1 MFAKKVLGV
10 IISFELAPQRP
21 PILFLPVDDVL
32 VDCCLC
38 FAHRWKGMA
47 PSYKEMSLLL
57 WKRALGLL
65 LSRLKDGV
73 LPWGS
78 FTIVADQVGV
88 AHNTISRLWGQARGA
103 REQSLIITPEIASR
117 NNSRANCRKYSHAE
131 FRQGLKEIPRHHRK
145 TYRSTAKAM
154 GVALRTVQRMLLHCD
169 VCHVHTSSLKPT
181 LTEENKMSRMELALS
196 FIDKNNTS
204 KFENM
209 EDLIHIDEK
218 WFYITEDGQ
227 RFIIA
232 ADEEEPYRHVQH
244 KSFLTK
250 IMFLCAVARP
260 RYDTRKN
267 AWFDGKIGIWPIG
280 KWDPAKRKS
289 KKRAKGTP
297 VWKNQCITRDV
308 YREFLIKKLLPAV
321 KEKWPTRNARIWLQ
335 QDGAKS
341 HILEDDVEF
350 KEAVDEIGLNL
361 TVFTQLPNSPDTNI
375 LDLGFFRAI
384 QSFNDECPADEE
396 ELIKTVEKAYGEYP
410 MRRLNH
416 VWLTL
421 QSCLNMIIEN
431 DGGNDYKIPHM
442 GKESLEKRGLLPTVL
457 DVTPAANAWLNPT
470 MDDDSTLDADDS
482 GDEMLFPMTTATPT
496 VEMDGEEGENAPT
509 DGITNTGV

>member
-1 MFAKKVLGV
+1 
-10 IISFELAPQRP
+10 
-21 PILFLPVDDVL
+21 
-32 VDCCLC
+32 
-38 FAHRWKGMA
+38 MA
-47 PSYKEMSLLL
+47 PSYKEMSLQLQ
-57 WKRALGLL
+57 KRALGLL
-65 LSRLKDGV
+65 LARLEDGV
-73 LPWGS
+73 LPWGAL
-78 FTIVADQVGV
+78 TIVADEIGV
-88 AHNTISRLWGQARGA
+88 ACSTKSRLWRQARGA
-103 REQSLIITPEIASR
+103 REQSLIITPENASQ
-117 NNSRANCRKYSHAE
+117 NNSRANCLKYSHAE
-131 FRQGLKEIPRHHRK
+131 FRQGLKEIPWRRRK

-154 GVALRTVQRMLLHCD
+154 GVALGTVQRMLLHRD
-169 VCHVHTSSLKPT
+169 VCRVHMSSLKPT

-218 WFYITEDGQ
+218 WFYLTKDGQ

-244 KSFLTK
+244 KSFLMK
-250 IMFLCAVARP
+250 IMFLCVVARP
-260 RYDTRKN
+260 RYDMRKN
-267 AWFDGKIGIWPIG
+267 TWFDGKIGIWPVR
-280 KWDPAKRKS
+280 KWEPAKRS
-289 KKRAKGTP
+289 LKKRAKGTP

-308 YREFLIKKLLPAV
+308 YREYLIQKFLPVV
-321 KEKWPTRNARIWLQ
+321 KEKWPMRNGRIRLQ

-384 QSFNDECPADEE
+384 QSFNDDCPANEE
-396 ELIKTVEKAYGEYP
+396 ELIKSVEKAYGEYP
-410 MRRLNH
+410 YRKLNR

-431 DGGNDYKIPHM
+431 DGGNDYKIQHM
-442 GKESLEKRGLLPTVL
+442 GKESMERRGLLPGVL

-470 MDDDSTLDADDS
+470 MDDDSSLDADDLD
-482 GDEMLFPMTTATPT
+482 DEAHVPATTATPT
-496 VEMDGEEGENAPT
+496 IEMDGGEGENKHH
-509 DGITNTGV
+509 NR